1 MRTVPA
7 GTPAIILL
15 AGPAQVGKST
25 TSTALALALRERGLK
40 TQRLS
45 FAGPLYEVTSRMTG
59 LSVEQLHALKSTPMR
74 AVHGVTPTFEGL
86 TAREALQKIGEGM
99 RQALGE
105 RVWIDMAMQR
115 ISRSADVVIFDD
127 ARHLAE
133 LRLGYVVE
141 LVRPGLTYAANHPSA
156 MPPPTEEVGL
166 RFNLDGYAPV
176 DAGAALATFLLP
188 EISRAG

>member
-1 MRTVPA
+1 MRTISA
-7 GTPAIILL
+7 GTPVIILL

-25 TSTALALALRERGLK
+25 TAAALALALQERGLK
-40 TQRLS
+40 TQRQS

-74 AVHGVTPTFEGL
+74 AVHGVTATFNGL

-115 ISRSADVVIFDD
+115 ISRSADVIVFDD
-127 ARHLAE
+127 ARHPPE

-141 LVRPGLTYAANHPSA
+141 LVRTGLTYAANHPSA
-156 MPPPTEEVGL
+156 MPPPPEEVGM
-166 RFNLDGYAPV
+166 RFHLDGLGPME
-176 DAGAALATFLLP
+176 AGAALATGLQL